1 MAIIFK
7 DIWDSSKDGNRREQ
21 RSFLRVAIVATAIFA
36 VILFVK
42 KDSIVRWV
50 GAEITIMQQHR
61 QMRLYDKKIV
71 ELEQQIR
78 MLTENRDT
86 LEALAREKFLFAEPG
101 DDVYI
106 VEE

>member
-1 MAIIFK
+1 MAKFFK

-21 RSFLRVAIVATAIFA
+21 RSFLRLAIVATAIFA

-50 GAEITIMQQHR
+50 GAEITIMHQHR
-61 QMRLYDKKIV
+61 QLRLYDKKIV

>member
-1 MAIIFK
+1 MAKIFK

-21 RSFLRVAIVATAIFA
+21 RSFLRLAIVATAIFA

-61 QMRLYDKKIV
+61 QMRLYDRKIS

-86 LEALAREKFLFAEPG
+86 LEALAREKFHFAEPG

>member
-1 MAIIFK
+1 MAKTFK

-21 RSFLRVAIVATAIFA
+21 RSFLRLAIVATAIFA

-50 GAEITIMQQHR
+50 GAEITIMRQHR
-61 QMRLYDKKIV
+61 QLRLYDKKIV

-86 LEALAREKFLFAEPG
+86 LEALAREKYLFAEPG

>member
-1 MAIIFK
+1 M
-7 DIWDSSKDGNRREQ
+7 
-21 RSFLRVAIVATAIFA
+21 
-36 VILFVK
+36 K

-50 GAEITIMQQHR
+50 GAEITIMHQHR
-61 QMRLYDKKIV
+61 QLRLYDKKIV